1 MPEPAERRSAE
12 SLLARELVMVKRQA
26 DRYRRD
32 LDNLGTLQLRARA
45 ATRRR
50 IEMAQERERQILS
63 TLGAKS
69 SYD

>member
-1 MPEPAERRSAE
+1 MPEPEERRSPE

-26 DRYRRD
+26 DKYRRD
-32 LDNLGTLQLRARA
+32 LEGMGTFQMRAKA

-63 TLGAKS
+63 TLGGKS
-69 SYD
+69 ED